1 MGVRPMGE
9 TVDGRSGS
17 ADSSYS
23 FFFFFWCRSWQ
34 MMLVRGLA
42 ERWSEPGGGSWMGAE
57 VFGVDEG

>member
-1 MGVRPMGE
+1 MGGLVVP
-9 TVDGRSGS
+9 TAPIV
-17 ADSSYS
+17 
-23 FFFFFWCRSWQ
+23 FFFFFRCRSWQ

>member
-1 MGVRPMGE
+1 
-9 TVDGRSGS
+9 
-17 ADSSYS
+17 
-23 FFFFFWCRSWQ
+23 